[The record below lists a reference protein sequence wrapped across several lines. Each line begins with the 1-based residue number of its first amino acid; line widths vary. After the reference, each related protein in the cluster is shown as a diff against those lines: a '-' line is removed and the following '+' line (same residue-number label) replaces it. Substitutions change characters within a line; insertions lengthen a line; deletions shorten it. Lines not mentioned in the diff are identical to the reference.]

1 MAIYIFISISCLISY
16 VLSNNDKNSLS
27 PRFLLIILTLF
38 TGLSYTNGWDWYGY
52 LDFYNNIQNEGV
64 SAIYEYNIYG
74 IEYLYLIYLY
84 IVGLS
89 GGSFSLFILLNAII
103 INFLIYSFCKR
114 AYVNYSLF
122 MFIFI
127 AASYLRLEL
136 STIRQG
142 LAVVIVIYSYSLL
155 LNSKINLSLLFIFLA
170 ICFHRSAAIVLLSF
184 PFVYYNS
191 ARNIHYFI
199 VILTIPFV
207 ILSGELNVVFIKILN
222 AFNSSLLNAYIS
234 KLIIYLSLNKQA
246 IINPQAM
253 ALLVFYFICIRVCD
267 VKNKKQIIFLNI
279 IACQVIISF
288 YFIFL
293 TQLIIMRLVYYFQ
306 VGWICWV
313 IILYKEY
320 FRPKWL
326 CFFLICLL
334 FITKS
339 ILNFRY
345 EQDRAVFF
353 PYYNVISS
361 YLDDNYGR
369 SRSFILNKADELFKE

>member
-1 MAIYIFISISCLISY
+1 
-16 VLSNNDKNSLS
+16 
-27 PRFLLIILTLF
+27 
-38 TGLSYTNGWDWYGY
+38 
-52 LDFYNNIQNEGV
+52 
-64 SAIYEYNIYG
+64 
-74 IEYLYLIYLY
+74 
-84 IVGLS
+84 
-89 GGSFSLFILLNAII
+89 
-103 INFLIYSFCKR
+103 
-114 AYVNYSLF
+114 
-122 MFIFI
+122 
-127 AASYLRLEL
+127 
-136 STIRQG
+136 
-142 LAVVIVIYSYSLL
+142 
-155 LNSKINLSLLFIFLA
+155 
-170 ICFHRSAAIVLLSF
+170 
-184 PFVYYNS
+184 
-191 ARNIHYFI
+191 
-199 VILTIPFV
+199 
-207 ILSGELNVVFIKILN
+207 
-222 AFNSSLLNAYIS
+222 
-234 KLIIYLSLNKQA
+234 LNKQA